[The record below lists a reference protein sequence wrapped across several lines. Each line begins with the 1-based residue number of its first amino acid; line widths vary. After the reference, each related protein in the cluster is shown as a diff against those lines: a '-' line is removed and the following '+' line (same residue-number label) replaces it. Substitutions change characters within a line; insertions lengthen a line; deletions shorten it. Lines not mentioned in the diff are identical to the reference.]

1 MTQQVCSGA
10 SLMCAMA
17 MPPGSASLTV
27 VPSTGVAAGGSPAAT
42 IMDSQPMTNIATF
55 GMCMSP
61 SNPQVAAATAAAQG
75 VLTPQPCIP
84 NTAAPWA
91 PGSPSVTIQGNP
103 ALTATDTCMCLWG
116 GTITIVSPGQV
127 SVVDDG

>member
-17 MPPGSASLTV
+17 MPPGTASLTV
-27 VPSTGVAAGGSPAAT
+27 LPTTGVTAGGAPAAT
-42 IMDSQPMTNIATF
+42 IMDFAPMTNIATF
-55 GMCMSP
+55 GACMSP

-84 NTAAPWA
+84 VTTSPWA
-91 PGSPSVTIQGNP
+91 PGSPTVTIQGNP
-103 ALTATDTCMCLWG
+103 ALTATDTCLCAWG
-116 GTITIVSPGQV
+116 GSITIVVPGQETV
-127 SVVDDG
+127 TDDG